1 MSVRRGDG
9 GVNDKGGGLGQETG
23 PSGHLSSD
31 LLARFQRKIAANAA
45 AWLDFVQ
52 AHNDDPAALERE
64 LANLTKAARQ
74 ALLEPL
80 AWDEGLALLGETW
93 PHVEVRG
100 QWQAWQSLL
109 AQGLDVSRQAGR
121 ARFEAL
127 LLDQLGEVARLL
139 GDNRGAHEHFQA
151 ALALYRALADPAGAG
166 QTLSHLSQV
175 QLALNHWDAAVESC
189 QQAVVLLTGLDR
201 PNELAI
207 AHNNWGIICAEQGQ
221 FEDALTHFEQAE
233 VSFRAAGNLRG
244 QSKVNLNRG
253 DLYRRRQQWDA
264 AESFFRQALA
274 LHEELGD
281 RLNLAIL
288 QMNLS
293 ILLYE
298 RGEPAEALAL
308 SLEAETALR
317 RLHNRPVLARV
328 CNNHGMFLA
337 ALGRLAEA
345 QEAFEEAARLHLEN
359 GDRLYAA
366 DSLNN
371 CANALLDAGRLDEA
385 QDYLARAR
393 ALLEALPSL
402 PDWMVEDCQRLAAR
416 FELAAGTQP
425 AT

>member
-1 MSVRRGDG
+1 MSDY
-9 GVNDKGGGLGQETG
+9 
-23 PSGHLSSD
+23 
-31 LLARFQRKIAANAA
+31 LARFQRKIATNAA
-45 AWLDFVQ
+45 AWLDYVL
-52 AHNDDPAALERE
+52 AHRDDSAALDRE
-64 LANLTKAARQ
+64 LANLTKAVQQ
-74 ALLEPL
+74 ALAEPV
-80 AWDEGLALLGETW
+80 AWDEGLALVDETW
-93 PHVEVRG
+93 THIERRG
-100 QWQAWQSLL
+100 LWQDWQTLL
-109 AQGLDVSRQAGR
+109 AEGLRVSQEIGR
-121 ARFEAL
+121 PNREAR

-139 GDNRGAHEHFQA
+139 GDNRGAQDHFQA
-151 ALALYRALADPAGAG
+151 ALALYRDLADPAGAG

-189 QQAVVLLTGLDR
+189 QQAVALLTGLDR
-201 PNELAI
+201 PNELAV

-233 VSFRAAGNLRG
+233 TSFRAAGNLRG
-244 QSKVNLNRG
+244 QSKVILNRG

-281 RLNLAIL
+281 RLNLAFL

-298 RGEPAEALAL
+298 RGEPAEALGL
-308 SLEAETALR
+308 SLKAEAALR

-359 GDRLYAA
+359 GDRLYSA

-371 CANALLDAGRLDEA
+371 CANALIDQGRLDEA

-402 PDWMVEDCQRLAAR
+402 PDWMVEDCERLVTRLDWAV
-416 FELAAGTQP
+416 GKQP
-425 AT
+425 VT